1 MKKYIKQIAAFA
13 FIATLA
19 SCSADDNMEFATSGG
34 NAVPTTTSI
43 SRLDNNYNLP
53 LNTYAKEG
61 VTVSKV
67 EIFKNAAKVPA
78 SDPIVFGDKVSDATL
93 SEGKATF
100 NTSTLGSF
108 DNFPVTANGVTTL
121 TGKTGTFD
129 LAILAT
135 YSDGT
140 TTRAPFTL
148 TVGKGISWQVKNAA
162 GTLANS
168 TSSGVTTI
176 KLEDTTPAVVNIAPI
191 NKPTTTITSIVGQW
205 SKNGGAYTDLPET
218 FEPKKQAIN
227 LNKYPYST
235 YGGIVAGDKITYK
248 FIITAGTQT
257 DNITTT
263 VTFADQVFGAS
274 HVGNI
279 SDSESTFSFST
290 GTHDASEI
298 DFVAPFGFEASTG
311 AKIDF
316 VKANALD
323 YATANLFVAEAAY
336 AAGTAADTKVTSFTN
351 LVVGDVIVYKITRSV
366 NFGSESEPDYKNVL
380 YTGIIKI
387 SDKVA
392 GTTSQELKFSY
403 KEGVLAK

>member
-19 SCSADDNMEFATSGG
+19 SCSADDNMEFATTGG

-53 LNTYAKEG
+53 LNTYTKEG
-61 VTVSKV
+61 VTVTKV
-67 EIFKNAAKVPA
+67 EIFKNAAKTPPT
-78 SDPIVFGDKVSDATL
+78 DPIVFGDKVADATL

-108 DNFPVTANGVTTL
+108 DNFPVTEGGVTTL
-121 TGKTGTFD
+121 TGKTGTFE

-140 TTRAPFTL
+140 TSRAPFSL
-148 TVGKGISWQVKNAA
+148 VVGKAITWQVVNAD
-162 GTLANS
+162 GDLVNS
-168 TSSGVTTI
+168 TSSGISAI
-176 KLEDTTPAVVNIAPI
+176 KFNDPAAYEVHIAPLT
-191 NKPTTTITSIVGQW
+191 KAATTITSIVGQW
-205 SKNGGAYTDLPET
+205 SKNDTGTFTNLPGTLPATKQTIDL
-218 FEPKKQAIN
+218 N
-227 LNKYPYST
+227 SYPYST

-248 FIITAGTQT
+248 FIITSGTQT
-257 DNITTT
+257 DEITTT

-274 HVGNI
+274 HNGNI
-279 SDSESTFSFST
+279 SDSESTFSFKT
-290 GTHDASEI
+290 GDHEASEI
-298 DFVAPFGFEASTG
+298 DFVSPFGFATSEGVS
-311 AKIDF
+311 IDF
-316 VKANALD
+316 VKDNTVN
-323 YATANLFVAEAAY
+323 YSTANLFAAENAY
-336 AAGTAADTKVTSFTN
+336 NAGTKVTSLTN

-366 NFGSESEPDYKNVL
+366 NFGTESDPDFQDVL

-387 SDKVA
+387 TDKVQ

-403 KEGVLAK
+403 KEGVLAD

>member
-34 NAVPTTTSI
+34 NAVPATTSI

-53 LNTYAKEG
+53 LNTYTKEG

-67 EIFKNAAKVPA
+67 EIYKNAAKTPA
-78 SDPIVFGDKVSDATL
+78 SDPIVLGDKVSDATL

-108 DNFPVTANGVTTL
+108 DNFPVTADGVTTL

-129 LAILAT
+129 LAVLAT

-140 TTRAPFTL
+140 TTRATFTL
-148 TVGKGISWQVKNAA
+148 TVGKAITWQVKNSD
-162 GTLANS
+162 GDLANS
-168 TSSGVTTI
+168 STSGVSTI
-176 KLEDTTPAVVNIAPI
+176 KLNDPTPAVVNIAPLT
-191 NKPTTTITSIVGQW
+191 KGATTITSIVGQW

-218 FEPKKQAIN
+218 FETKKQSIN

-248 FIITAGTQT
+248 FIIASGTQT

-274 HVGNI
+274 HTGNI

-298 DFVAPFGFEASTG
+298 DFATPFGFAASEDVS
-311 AKIDF
+311 IDF
-316 VKANALD
+316 VKSTLD
-323 YATANLFVAEAAY
+323 YATANLFTAETAY
-336 AAGTAADTKVTSFTN
+336 TAGTKEVSLTN
-351 LVVGDVIVYKITRSV
+351 LAVGDVIVYKITRSV
-366 NFGSESEPDYKNVL
+366 NFGTEAEPDFQDVL

-387 SDKVA
+387 TDKVA

-403 KEGVLAK
+403 KEGVLAD